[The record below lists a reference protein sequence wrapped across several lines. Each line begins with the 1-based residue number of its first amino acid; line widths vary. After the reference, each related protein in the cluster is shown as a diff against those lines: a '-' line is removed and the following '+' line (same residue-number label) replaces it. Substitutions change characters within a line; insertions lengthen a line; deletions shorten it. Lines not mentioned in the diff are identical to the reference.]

1 MRYPAA
7 VPIDIKNLSLLWA
20 SPELVPEIAA
30 LHARLFDPPWDA
42 EGISRLTE
50 HTAAAAFVAQVQ
62 HPKTLAGFIIGHI
75 AADEAEILSIG
86 VAPEWQRRGIAR
98 HMVEGLVRAA
108 RRAEVKRL
116 FLEVAAD
123 NARALRLYK
132 GLGFEPIGYR
142 KAYYRR
148 LGSPPVDAVVL
159 SLALDGAEAAALG

>member
-1 MRYPAA
+1 MRYATD
-7 VPIDIKNLSLLWA
+7 VPFDPKNLSLLWA
-20 SPELVPEIAA
+20 SPERVEDIAS

-42 EGISRLTE
+42 ESIARLTE
-50 HTAAAAFVAQVQ
+50 HPAAAAFVAQVQ
-62 HPKTLAGFIIGHI
+62 QPKALAGFIIGQI

-123 NARALRLYK
+123 NSTAIRLYK
-132 GLGFEPIGYR
+132 GLEFAAVGRR

-159 SLALDGAEAAALG
+159 ALALEGGNPASLG

>member
-1 MRYPAA
+1 MSPVTDAPLDPRN
-7 VPIDIKNLSLLWA
+7 VSLLWA
-20 SPELVPEIAA
+20 SPERVDDIAA

-42 EGISRLTE
+42 ESIARLTE
-50 HTAAAAFVAQVQ
+50 HPAAAAFIAQVRD
-62 HPKTLAGFIIGHI
+62 PKVMVGFVIAQI

-98 HMVEGLVRAA
+98 HMVEGLIRAA

-123 NARALRLYK
+123 NTAALRLYK
-132 GLGFEPIGYR
+132 GLGFAAAGRR

-148 LGSPPVDAVVL
+148 PGGQPVDAVVL
-159 SLALDGAEAAALG
+159 ALAL